1 MHRILRMISN
11 TSPGGVHR
19 ETSMRFDII
28 LAAVVAAAIM
38 IAILSMPK
46 VLEPIARVLLSSL
59 SYILPIALLA
69 IGVVHGLKPDEHTWP
84 ITISYAMMQKDAKR
98 AVLTT
103 MTFTG
108 ALTLVWTAMSALV
121 GLLPS
126 SLFEGVYDW
135 LVDVL
140 VGLTMVT
147 IAGLY
152 LRKEH
157 EGDSGGAAPDYKAIW
172 IHGVGAA
179 FGGDFF
185 VVLLL
190 ALSIKA
196 ISQTFPLAL
205 VGFLFGFGSFLGQLG
220 IVLLAYKG
228 LVRLVKAPQVLVR
241 AGRLSLLIL
250 GFFLIGLGI
259 YTFIFPSS

>member
-1 MHRILRMISN
+1 
-11 TSPGGVHR
+11 VHR
-19 ETSMRFDII
+19 VVGDSGDITEDAVHRG
-28 LAAVVAAAIM
+28 LDVVLAVVIAAAIM
-38 IAILSMPK
+38 VAILSMPE
-46 VLEPIARVLLSSL
+46 VLEPVAKAILSSL
-59 SYILPIALLA
+59 GFVLPAAMLA

-84 ITISYAMMQKDAKR
+84 ITISYAMMQRSTAR
-98 AVLTT
+98 AVLAT

-121 GLLPS
+121 GLLPEA
-126 SLFEGVYDW
+126 LFQGVYDW

-140 VGLTMVT
+140 VGITMVA
-147 IAGLY
+147 IAAVY
-152 LRKEH
+152 LSKGRE
-157 EGDSGGAAPDYKAIW
+157 EGGEAAPDYKAIW
-172 IHGVGAA
+172 IHGIGAA

-190 ALSIKA
+190 ALTVKA
-196 ISQTFPLAL
+196 ATPWFPTPL

-220 IVLLAYKG
+220 IVILAYRG
-228 LVRLVKAPQVLVR
+228 LVGLVKAPQILVR

-259 YTFIFPSS
+259 YTYFS